1 MIADLSDP
9 WLYLEV
15 NIPGIDNNTSPTCS
29 STFLYTKLCVIEGGQ
44 FTSTTAR
51 ILLLSPIN
59 GVVRTLSG
67 GVLPVGFMHDVVRSA
82 CKNGLILSI
91 FSIPAILILQI
102 RSCDNCSIWQI
113 GLETKYGIAPV
124 LIPGPVVAVV
134 VVPVEELFAE
144 DKLSVTTGAE
154 AFS

>member
-1 MIADLSDP
+1 MLQICKEAYEMFKQHGLLYTSF
-9 WLYLEV
+9 YLEV
-15 NIPGIDNNTSPTCS
+15 NIPGTDNNTSPTCS
-29 STFLYTKLCVIEGGQ
+29 STFLYTKLGVIEGGQ

-51 ILLLSPIN
+51 
-59 GVVRTLSG
+59 
-67 GVLPVGFMHDVVRSA
+67 
-82 CKNGLILSI
+82 I

-124 LIPGPVVAVV
+124 LTPGPVVAVV

-154 AFS
+154 AFSALKNTLE